1 MKKDV
6 VKFIELYD
14 CYGKLL
20 TKKEQSYYQDYYE
33 EDLSLGEIA
42 DNNSVSRSA
51 VQKTIK
57 NLEDKLL
64 DYEEKIGML
73 KLKKTLN

>member
-6 VKFIELYD
+6 VLFTELYD

-20 TKKEQSYYQDYYE
+20 TDKEQNYFKDYYE
-33 EDLSLGEIA
+33 EDLSLSEIA
-42 DNNSVSRSA
+42 ENNDVSRSA
-51 VQKTIK
+51 VQKSIK

-64 DYEEKIGML
+64 DYEEKVGMM
-73 KLKKTLN
+73 KLKKEK